1 MNQWTR
7 KTSLNVDPYKY
18 TNLWQRGTG
27 NTIAQSLYIVELAI
41 WGPLPL
47 NINFRV
53 SLLIVTNNLLG

>member
-1 MNQWTR
+1 MAKGHGQYN
-7 KTSLNVDPYKY
+7 S
-18 TNLWQRGTG
+18 
-27 NTIAQSLYIVELAI
+27 QSLYIVELAI